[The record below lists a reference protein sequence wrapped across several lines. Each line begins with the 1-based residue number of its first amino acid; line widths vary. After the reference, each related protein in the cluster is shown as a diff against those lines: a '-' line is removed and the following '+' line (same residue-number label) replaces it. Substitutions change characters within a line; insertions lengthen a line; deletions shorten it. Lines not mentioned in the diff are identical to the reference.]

1 MFCKQSNAYPA
12 VDRGHALLRSTLVAL
27 VAIAVSGCYTHLR
40 GEQSAQTRLETYPP
54 AKPIEGITYTPPEWA
69 QSLQADLYL
78 PQKSGPHPVVLM
90 VHGGG
95 WANRSRND
103 MDDISEKL
111 ARHGFAVL
119 NVDYRF
125 APRYIYPAQ
134 LHDLQQAL
142 RWLDE
147 NGARYNLDISRVNTW
162 GFSSGAHLAA
172 LVAAVEARTG
182 PTVRAVVA
190 GGIPS
195 DLRKYRDSPL
205 VERFMG
211 GRRDDMPQRYA
222 EASPV
227 YHVSADDPPVF
238 LYHGELDMLVTD
250 DQAIDYHAA
259 LRSAGVD
266 SELYLH
272 RWLGHASLFLLG
284 GDAEDKAIQ
293 FLNRHNA
300 RRQVYA
306 KTESKRTDITTSG
319 NPDL

>member
-1 MFCKQSNAYPA
+1 MFCKQNTAYRA
-12 VDRGHALLRSTLVAL
+12 LDRMHGLLRPTLIAL
-27 VAIAVSGCYTHLR
+27 IAIAVSGCYTHLG
-40 GEQSAQTRLETYPP
+40 GEQSVQTRLEIYPP
-54 AKPIEGITYTPPEWA
+54 AEPIEGITYTPPEWPQA
-69 QSLQADLYL
+69 LQADLYL
-78 PQKSGPHPVVLM
+78 PQKRGPHPVVLV

-103 MDDISEKL
+103 MDGISEKL

-134 LHDLQQAL
+134 LRDLQQAL

-147 NGARYNLDISRVNTW
+147 NGARYNLDHSRINTW

-172 LVAAVEARTG
+172 LVAAIEARAG

-195 DLRKYRDSPL
+195 DLRKYDDSPL

-238 LYHGELDMLVTD
+238 LYHGKLDLLVTD
-250 DQAIDYHAA
+250 DQALDYHAA
-259 LRSAGVD
+259 LREAGVD

-300 RRQVYA
+300 QRQVYA
-306 KTESKRTDITTSG
+306 KTESRRNNMATSG
-319 NPDL
+319 RPDL